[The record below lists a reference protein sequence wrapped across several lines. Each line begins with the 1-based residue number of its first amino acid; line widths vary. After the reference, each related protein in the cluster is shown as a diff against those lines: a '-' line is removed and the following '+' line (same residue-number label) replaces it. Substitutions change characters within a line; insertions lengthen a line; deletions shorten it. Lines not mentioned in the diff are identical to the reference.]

1 MTLKQKVK
9 LIADHLETKGT
20 CTRAHLH
27 GVRAL
32 MHKNHPLSIDSLH
45 AYVHNPDYSPSLA
58 DLTRNWDNIEPF
70 VIGLWKP

>member
-1 MTLKQKVK
+1 
-9 LIADHLETKGT
+9 
-20 CTRAHLH
+20 
-27 GVRAL
+27 